1 MAHTRDRDS
10 VTPLTVA
17 GEPVLTLRQIDRL
30 NGVPKGTAFRAFKR
44 VRGRLR
50 EGVDF
55 HRFDATTHGEW
66 IERLRARGLVYPATV
81 HLLVLTRSGYERL
94 LYAQQNQQ

>member
-1 MAHTRDRDS
+1 M

-44 VRGRLR
+44 ARDRLR
-50 EGVDF
+50 EGEDF

-66 IERLRARGLVYPATV
+66 IERLRAQGLLYPATV
-81 HLLVLTRSGYERL
+81 HVLVFTRAGYERL
-94 LYAQQNQQ
+94 LYAQRNQQ